1 MKKKFYN
8 ILALSLALQTFVAP
22 THSFAESIEK
32 TAELSIDEQALKS
45 IEEHA
50 KQHRHD
56 EENDLEISGEYL
68 LHLSTKLPLY
78 DSNDLK
84 TKTNIEIAEPVVKAT
99 KKKNKCL
106 LHTNYIWCWLG

>member
-1 MKKKFYN
+1 M
-8 ILALSLALQTFVAP
+8 
-22 THSFAESIEK
+22 
-32 TAELSIDEQALKS
+32 DEQALKS

-78 DSNDLK
+78 NSNDLK
-84 TKTNIEIAEPVVKAT
+84 RKQILK
-99 KKKNKCL
+99 L
-106 LHTNYIWCWLG
+106 LNQ

>member
-1 MKKKFYN
+1 M
-8 ILALSLALQTFVAP
+8 ALQTFVAP

-32 TAELSIDEQALKS
+32 TAELSMDEQALKS

-84 TKTNIEIAEPVVKAT
+84 PKQILK
-99 KKKNKCL
+99 L
-106 LHTNYIWCWLG
+106 LNQ

>member
-1 MKKKFYN
+1 MKKVLQHFSIIFGITN
-8 ILALSLALQTFVAP
+8 ICSAYPF
-22 THSFAESIEK
+22 IRRKYRK

-84 TKTNIEIAEPVVKAT
+84 PKQILK
-99 KKKNKCL
+99 L
-106 LHTNYIWCWLG
+106 LNQ